1 MNNFICKC
9 QKVLLQED
17 FITTTSLNEKLN
29 KMPKGSTFGLQV
41 SCPDCNT
48 LVTIGEW
55 DGRMEWKGTILT
67 EG

>member
-1 MNNFICKC
+1 MNNFVCKC

-17 FITTTSLNEKLN
+17 FITTSSLNEKLS
-29 KMPKGSTFGLQV
+29 KMPKGSKFGLQV
-41 SCPDCNT
+41 ACPDCNA

-55 DGRMEWKGTILT
+55 DGRMDWKGSVLM